1 MRLISKQNGYEI
13 WAKFDF
19 SAKVYELFWDIE
31 GESYTGWAVDSL
43 QDAVYIAPEI
53 FANMD

>member
-53 FANMD
+53 FANME